1 MAFIRLPAAGV
12 IHTTLQNAQ
21 ILPLTP
27 VARKARSDLLK
38 SIGWSYAS
46 LSAPE
51 KAAAAQAY
59 VIAGYA
65 NLPGTVVQLNA
76 GHAPP
81 DAAIEAMAQAIT
93 DAGGHGAH
101 TGAAQRYRGML
112 PNEDMLFTVSLAQF
126 RTHLD
131 QINAGTYDLILDE
144 VFPNPKD
151 YWGLAQKNTRRQ
163 VRNTFQY
170 AYDIVAAWNVHANR
184 NQLIRIDTYLDPQG
198 AAATSSQRGLLF
210 SASYF
215 NRPAGD
221 QVSTLVHEATHAIQN
236 NSYVTFDNG
245 GYIGELRWFDANL
258 DLRQLN
264 ASHYEF
270 VIQRIQGRAPLLRP
284 AAGNAADGAGG
295 AESQAATILC
305 KAWICALNQYSGLYH
320 YAHKANPT
328 ADDQQRI
335 KAIGKMLGLSVGKTA
350 NGQRPAV
357 TDQDLAGA
365 ETRVVRLGMLYG
377 GGGTVHLAVQ
387 AAVQAA
393 VDPHAPLALT
403 VDEILLRVIQMG
415 GGPIRKSGN
424 SAKTVEMIKTLAYLC
439 HQNLRP
445 GGPTEDQQWAR
456 VAQFNA
462 MNFPNGGG

>member
-1 MAFIRLPAAGV
+1 
-12 IHTTLQNAQ
+12 
-21 ILPLTP
+21 
-27 VARKARSDLLK
+27 
-38 SIGWSYAS
+38 
-46 LSAPE
+46 
-51 KAAAAQAY
+51 
-59 VIAGYA
+59 
-65 NLPGTVVQLNA
+65 
-76 GHAPP
+76 
-81 DAAIEAMAQAIT
+81 
-93 DAGGHGAH
+93 
-101 TGAAQRYRGML
+101 
-112 PNEDMLFTVSLAQF
+112 
-126 RTHLD
+126 
-131 QINAGTYDLILDE
+131 
-144 VFPNPKD
+144 
-151 YWGLAQKNTRRQ
+151 
-163 VRNTFQY
+163 
-170 AYDIVAAWNVHANR
+170 
-184 NQLIRIDTYLDPQG
+184 
-198 AAATSSQRGLLF
+198 LF

-215 NRPAGD
+215 NKPAGD

-245 GYIGELRWFDANL
+245 GYIGELRWFDADL

-270 VIQRIQGRAPLLRP
+270 VIKRIQGDPPRVRP
-284 AAGNAADGAGG
+284 VAGNAAGGAGG
-295 AESQAATILC
+295 AESQATSILC
-305 KAWICALNQYSGLYH
+305 KAWISALNQYSELYH

-335 KAIGKMLGLSVGKTA
+335 TAIGKMLGLSVGKTA

-365 ETRVVRLGMLYG
+365 ETRVARLGMLYG
-377 GGGTVHLAVQ
+377 GGGTVRAAVQ

-393 VDPHAPLALT
+393 VDPNAPLALT

-439 HQNLRP
+439 HQNRGP